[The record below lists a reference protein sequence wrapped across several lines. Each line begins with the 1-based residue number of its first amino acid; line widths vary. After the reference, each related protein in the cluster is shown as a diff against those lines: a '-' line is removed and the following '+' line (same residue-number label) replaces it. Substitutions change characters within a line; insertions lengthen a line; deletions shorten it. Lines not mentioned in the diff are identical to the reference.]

1 METLKSKYFENIKL
15 YDKIIWILLFSVS
28 LYLIAGI
35 YNDQF
40 MKLMSVADYLTWHM
54 IFEFASILVSFSIF
68 TVSYFVYEESKRLSL
83 IVLGCSFLM
92 MGALDTFHTFS
103 FKGMADFFIANSSAN
118 RATTL
123 WILSRTLGSLGFLAA
138 VLIPES
144 LKSSIKKGLFFVMT
158 VTLAITLFLIVTYLP
173 NVFPPMLIEDTGL
186 TTTKIV
192 MEYVVISIMLY
203 TLSIVLSEYSKT
215 QQVREQQFII
225 ALIIMIFSE
234 FAFTSYGSVYDAFN
248 YIGHIFKIVAAIVLY
263 KAIYIDNVSEPYREM
278 KKARN
283 ELRAYSENLN
293 LLVKQRTKDL
303 EEANSILLKDIE
315 YAKEMQLRLMPSN
328 MPEDLS
334 VEFIAEYLPAERLSG
349 DFYNVIKL
357 DEENIA
363 LYIGDVSGHGVSA
376 AMLTIF
382 ATQSIVPLK
391 KDEYGLNQIISPGL
405 VLDSIYKDFNNTN
418 FNDETYI
425 LMLYG
430 IYNKKTKTL
439 TYASAG
445 MNASPYVLKSSG
457 EVLELNSRGFSIC
470 KLGEYIVPTY
480 ENRLFQ
486 MESGDKIMF
495 YSDGLVEAKD
505 AKNEVYGQE
514 KLKDFL
520 RKNYTSKSKDLK
532 YGLKKDLFIH
542 LGNAERLTDDVTLLI
557 MEVN

>member
-1 METLKSKYFENIKL
+1 MDTLRAKYTENIKL
-15 YDKIIWILLFSVS
+15 YDKIILILLFSVS

-35 YNDQF
+35 YNNQF

-68 TVSYFVYEESKRLSL
+68 TVSYFVFEESKRLSL
-83 IVLGCSFLM
+83 IVLGCSFLL
-92 MGALDTFHTFS
+92 MGALDTLHTFS

-138 VLIPES
+138 VLIPGS
-144 LKSSIKKGLFFVMT
+144 LKSSIRKGLFFA
-158 VTLAITLFLIVTYLP
+158 VTIIFTIALFLLVTYFP
-173 NVFPPMLIEDTGL
+173 TVFPPMLIEESGL

-192 MEYVVISIMLY
+192 MEYVIISIMLY
-203 TLSIVLSEYSKT
+203 TLAIVLSEYNKT
-215 QQVREQQFII
+215 QHVREQQFII
-225 ALIIMIFSE
+225 ALIFMIFSE

-248 YIGHIFKIVAAIVLY
+248 YIGHIFKIVASIVLY
-263 KAIYIDNVSEPYREM
+263 KAIYIDNISEPYREV

-283 ELRAYSENLN
+283 ELREYSENLN

-303 EEANSILLKDIE
+303 EEANSALLKDIE

-334 VEFIAEYLPAERLSG
+334 VKFIAEYLPAERLSG
-349 DFYNVIKL
+349 DFYNVTKL

-382 ATQSIVPLK
+382 AKQSIVPLK
-391 KDEYGLNQIISPGL
+391 KDEYGLNQIISPAL

-418 FNDETYI
+418 FKDETYI

-430 IYNKKTKTL
+430 LYNRKTKTL

-445 MNASPYVLKSSG
+445 MNASPYIIKNSG

-470 KLGEYIVPTY
+470 KLGEYMVPTY
-480 ENRLFQ
+480 ENRVVQ

-495 YSDGLVEAKD
+495 YSDGLVEAKN
-505 AKNEVYGQE
+505 ANNKVYGQE
-514 KLKDFL
+514 KLKNFIL
-520 RKNYTSKSKDLK
+520 NNYMANSKDLK
-532 YGLKKDLFIH
+532 YGLKKDLFMHI
-542 LGNAERLTDDVTLLI
+542 GNAERLTDDVTLLI